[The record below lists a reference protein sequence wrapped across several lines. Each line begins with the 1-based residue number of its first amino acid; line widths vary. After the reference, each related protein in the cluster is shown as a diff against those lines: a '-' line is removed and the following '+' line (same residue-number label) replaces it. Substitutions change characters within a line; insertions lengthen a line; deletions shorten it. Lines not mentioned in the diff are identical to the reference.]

1 MGMVGRPQRELP
13 IRPAFTSWSQCSRNG
28 ASIASSLSSSSIA
41 ARSAG
46 RSRSASGRATSNRP
60 PSYPVSTR
68 SAMSSS
74 TKAFGRRIICTLDL
88 VLVADA
94 RQLQAHERRLRRLAE
109 RLLPTGLISSGS
121 VSTRYAPC
129 GKPGCR
135 CHSDPSQLHGP
146 YWQWTTKVN
155 GKTVTRNL
163 NQRQAGLYQEW
174 IANRRRLLA
183 VLAEMEEVSQHAAE
197 ILLAKPHLESTPSP
211 MGAISPPAPT
221 RRVTPPLAQP
231 TLPHPRP

>member
-1 MGMVGRPQRELP
+1 ML
-13 IRPAFTSWSQCSRNG
+13 
-28 ASIASSLSSSSIA
+28 
-41 ARSAG
+41 
-46 RSRSASGRATSNRP
+46 AT
-60 PSYPVSTR
+60 
-68 SAMSSS
+68 
-74 TKAFGRRIICTLDL
+74 
-88 VLVADA
+88 DA
-94 RQLQAHERRLRRLAE
+94 RRLQAHERRLRQLAE

-163 NQRQAGLYQEW
+163 NQRQASLYQEW

-183 VLAEMEEVSQHAAE
+183 VLAEMEEVSQQAAE
-197 ILLAKPHLESTPSP
+197 ILLAEPHPEP
-211 MGAISPPAPT
+211 AISSEGNVSPRPSA
-221 RRVTPPLAQP
+221 RRVARPLAESLVQLAEFLEPVVDAAQEWLEAKDGEDPDAVAEARDRLLDALDQSPELTATMTRLTRSLGSIAAPVRQRARTASPQP
-231 TLPHPRP
+231 T

>member
-1 MGMVGRPQRELP
+1 ML
-13 IRPAFTSWSQCSRNG
+13 A
-28 ASIASSLSSSSIA
+28 
-41 ARSAG
+41 
-46 RSRSASGRATSNRP
+46 
-60 PSYPVSTR
+60 
-68 SAMSSS
+68 
-74 TKAFGRRIICTLDL
+74 
-88 VLVADA
+88 ADA
-94 RQLQAHERRLRRLAE
+94 RQLQAHHRRLRRLAE

-163 NQRQAGLYQEW
+163 NQRQASLYQEW

-183 VLAEMEEVSQHAAE
+183 VLAEMEEVSQQAAE
-197 ILLAKPHLESTPSP
+197 ILLAEPHPEPTPASE
-211 MGAISPPAPT
+211 GAVSPPAASRPVT
-221 RRVTPPLAQP
+221 RPLADALVQLSELLEPVVEVAQEWLEAKDGEDADAIVEARDRLLNALDESPELTATMTRLARSLGSIAPTVRQSARTTSRQP
-231 TLPHPRP
+231 S